1 MMLFREIAATN
12 DWAFGQGKG
21 SYFTREKAIGANI
34 KTRLLFFLN
43 DCFFAMSTGID
54 WWNLLGTKNP
64 AALNNILIATR
75 QVIASSEG
83 VVKINSVTV
92 DYNSVARSVTISYN
106 IDSIYSRGVTGTVTT
121 P

>member
-1 MMLFREIAATN
+1 MMLFRQIYASN
-12 DWAFGQGKG
+12 DWAFGQGRG
-21 SYFTREKAIGANI
+21 SYLTGQAAIGANI

-64 AALNNILIATR
+64 AALNNILIQTR

-83 VVKINSVTV
+83 VVRINSVTV
-92 DYNSVARSVTISYN
+92 DFNSANRSVTINYN
-106 IDSIYSRGVTGTVTT
+106 IDSIYSRGVTGTVST

>member
-1 MMLFREIAATN
+1 MMVFREISAAN
-12 DWAFGQGKG
+12 DWAFGQGRG
-21 SYFTREKAIGANI
+21 SYLTRERAVGANI

-64 AALNNILIATR
+64 AALNNILIQTR

-83 VVKINSVTV
+83 VVRINSVTV
-92 DYNSVARSVTISYN
+92 DFDSKNRSVTINYN
-106 IDSIYSRGVTGTVTT
+106 IDSTFSRGVTGNVTT

>member
-1 MMLFREIAATN
+1 MMLFRQIYATN
-12 DWAFGQGKG
+12 DWAFGQGRG
-21 SYFTREKAIGANI
+21 SYLTGQDALGANI

-64 AALNNILIATR
+64 AALNNILIQTR

-83 VVKINSVTV
+83 VVRINSVSV
-92 DYNSVARSVTISYN
+92 KFNSVERNVELTYN
-106 IDSIYSRGVTGTVTT
+106 IDTIYSRGVTGTVAT